1 MNNDLRLAQLRTW
14 LIAQTLDFPFF
25 QGKLADANFE
35 LTPASSDASFRRYF
49 RLKLNNQSLIVMD
62 APPPQ
67 ENQSCKPFVT
77 MAKLL
82 AEQGLNVP
90 HILASDLEQGFL
102 LLTDL
107 GTHTWLEI
115 LNTHNADALFTKA
128 IDSLI
133 KLQHAKLTTEF
144 PAYNE
149 ALLQREL
156 SLFPEWYLNKHCNIV
171 LTETQQLLWEKNCK
185 KLIDSALQQPKVLV
199 HRDYMPRN
207 LMQSEP
213 NPGVLDFQDAVYGP
227 VTYDITCLFK
237 DAFIS
242 WPQASVEKWLK
253 QYWQQAKQQNIPVH
267 ENFEDFQLASDL
279 MGVQR
284 HLKVIGIFSRILHR
298 DGKPKYVK
306 DVPRF
311 FAYINEVI
319 SRHPE
324 ELKELKQLLEELDLP
339 ENKS

>member
-14 LIAQTLDFPFF
+14 LTNQTLDLQLFK
-25 QGKLADANFE
+25 GKLDNNNIE
-35 LTPASSDASFRRYF
+35 LTSASSDASFRRYF
-49 RLKLNNQSLIVMD
+49 RLELNNQTLIVMD

-67 ENQSCKPFVT
+67 ENQSCQPFIKI
-77 MAKLL
+77 ANLL
-82 AEQGLNVP
+82 ADQGLNVP

-115 LNTHNADALFTKA
+115 LNAQNADSLFTQA

-133 KLQHAKLTTEF
+133 KLQQASLTAEL
-144 PAYNE
+144 PSYNE

-156 SLFPEWYLNKHCNIV
+156 SLFPEWYLNRHCNIV
-171 LTETQQLLWEKNCK
+171 LTETQQLLWEKICK

-207 LMQSEP
+207 LMLSDP
-213 NPGVLDFQDAVYGP
+213 NPGILDFQDAVYGP
-227 VTYDITCLFK
+227 ITYDITCLFK

-242 WPQASVEKWLK
+242 WPQAKIEQWLK
-253 QYWQQAKQQNIPVH
+253 HYWQKAKQQNIPVH
-267 ENFEDFQLASDL
+267 ESFEAFQLASDL

-284 HLKVIGIFSRILHR
+284 HLKVIGIFARILHR

-306 DVPRF
+306 DAPRF

-319 SRHPE
+319 SRCPE
-324 ELKELKQLLEELDLP
+324 ELQELKQLLAELNLP
-339 ENKS
+339 ENQL

>member
-1 MNNDLRLAQLRTW
+1 MNNDLRLAQLHTW
-14 LIAQTLDFPFF
+14 LTAQTLDLPFF
-25 QGKLADANFE
+25 NGTLGDVNIE

-67 ENQSCKPFVT
+67 ESQNCRPFVKI
-77 MAKLL
+77 ANLL

-115 LNTHNADALFTKA
+115 LNTQNADSLFAKA
-128 IDSLI
+128 INSLI
-133 KLQHAKLTTEF
+133 KLQHTNLSVELPT
-144 PAYNE
+144 YNE

-185 KLIDSALQQPKVLV
+185 KLINSALQQPNVLV

-242 WPQASVEKWLK
+242 WPQEKVEQWLK
-253 QYWQQAKQQNIPVH
+253 QYWQTAKQESIPVQ
-267 ENFEDFQLASDL
+267 ESFEAFQLASDL

-284 HLKVIGIFSRILHR
+284 HLKVIGIFARILHR

-306 DVPRF
+306 DAPRF

-319 SRHPE
+319 SRRPE
-324 ELKELKQLLEELDLP
+324 ELQELKQLLEELDLP